1 MELFWLGVFVG
12 VSGMTT
18 LIGLLKI
25 AGIIM
30 KICRRDKET
39 TDCTDYTDNPIN
51 PSLQTPVLIGR

>member
-39 TDCTDYTDNPIN
+39 TDCTDYTDKEKI
-51 PSLQTPVLIGR
+51 